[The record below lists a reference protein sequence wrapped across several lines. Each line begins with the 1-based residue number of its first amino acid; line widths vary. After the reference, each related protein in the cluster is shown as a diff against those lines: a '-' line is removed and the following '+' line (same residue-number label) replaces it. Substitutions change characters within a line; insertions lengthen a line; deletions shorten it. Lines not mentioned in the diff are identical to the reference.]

1 MALSHVWQPRVSIGQ
16 LARGW
21 GYAARLS
28 DDTLLPSSTLAVT
41 RTLSDRAPT
50 MRGHEMTEP
59 NNAPDERR
67 EEPKDDHLDVTA
79 QYGGGNDWETAPTG
93 LRAWWRRLRGK

>member
-1 MALSHVWQPRVSIGQ
+1 MLRSLGISEPATPRLEIARMRRRHLRGVMAIERQAYVRPWSPNLFV
-16 LARGW
+16 A
-21 GYAARLS
+21 
-28 DDTLLPSSTLAVT
+28 
-41 RTLSDRAPT
+41 
-50 MRGHEMTEP
+50 EMTEP